1 MPKKKQSKKKEPVEK
16 QISAAERKI
25 KFFFKNLPTEKKRFI
40 APAIHQL
47 ATTQILLER
56 LNSEIE
62 NGEVIELFKQGS
74 QELRRENPAI
84 KSYNTT
90 LKSYTAL
97 FKQLLDLLP
106 NDAAQKAGEEL
117 IEFLNKAKK

>member
-25 KFFFKNLPTEKKRFI
+25 KFFFKNLPAEKKRFI